1 MNAAGW
7 SNAETFRKFYD
18 KPLDTEA
25 GSFGTE
31 LVHAIDAW
39 CDILKVFLFVQY

>member
-1 MNAAGW
+1 MDAAGW

-18 KPLDTEA
+18 KPMDTKA

-31 LVHAIDAW
+31 PLHAIDA
-39 CDILKVFLFVQY
+39 

>member
-1 MNAAGW
+1 MDAAGW

-18 KPLDTEA
+18 VYKPMNTEA

-31 LVHAIDAW
+31 LLHATDA
-39 CDILKVFLFVQY
+39 